1 MKKIARPSVA
11 SLFIEMKF
19 GDQLLA
25 TGTAFVAKSIH
36 GQLLFTNRHN
46 VTGRNQY
53 TGQPMSKMGGI
64 PDRIIIHH
72 NRANALGQWVQRE
85 ELLYEQDKPRWI
97 EHPTLKESGDLVGLP
112 LTSLDDVDIHG
123 FDLTEPDRGLL
134 VGPGDVVSVI
144 GFPFGMGV
152 EGNLAIWA
160 TGFVASEPDAD
171 YEKQPVFLIDCRS
184 RQGQSGS
191 AVVAY
196 RSGGMVAM
204 ASGGSAAFDG
214 PVEQL
219 MGIYSGR
226 VNAESD
232 LGRVWKVSAIK
243 GILDTLASPS
253 FGSPTL
259 ALNLT
264 LAASKI

>member
-1 MKKIARPSVA
+1 
-11 SLFIEMKF
+11 MKF

-25 TGTAFVAKSIH
+25 TGTAFIAKGSH

-46 VTGRNQY
+46 VTGRNQD
-53 TGQPMSKMGGI
+53 TGQPMSKMGGV
-64 PDRIIIHH
+64 PDRIVIHH
-72 NRANALGQWVQRE
+72 NRGGMLGQWVQKE
-85 ELLYEQDKPRWI
+85 ELLYNHDKPRWI
-97 EHPTLKESGDLVGLP
+97 EHPILKETGDLVGLP
-112 LTSLDDVDIHG
+112 LTSLEGVDIHA
-123 FDLTEPDRGLL
+123 FDLSEPDRGLM
-134 VGPGDVVSVI
+134 VGPGDIVSVI

-160 TGFVASEPDAD
+160 TGFVASELDAD
-171 YEKQPVFLIDCRS
+171 YENKPVFLIDCRS

-196 RSGGMVAM
+196 RSGGMVAL

-232 LGRVWKVSAIK
+232 LGRVWKVSAIRT
-243 GILDTLASPS
+243 ILNMLARPA
-253 FGSPTL
+253 FGSATF
-259 ALNLT
+259 ALNVT
-264 LAASKI
+264 LPSSTA